1 MKIKFK
7 KILPF
12 AIGGCLLA
20 AAIALGS
27 TVSYLADYEDAT
39 NVITIGDINLEVSEG
54 SYEDSKVVAAGQ
66 TLPKAPTIKNTGE
79 TNDEYVFFS
88 VAIPKRSVT
97 LLYEQ
102 TSTENETQHKEGTKY
117 GEASLDEIF
126 KTIADGIQ
134 DGASATEVSY
144 TVYGSTGGSP
154 LNAPQVFVQY
164 NKGIYNAT
172 AADAKE
178 GWIYLGSERG
188 KTIESKSYDV
198 YWFGYN
204 RKLLKKTSS
213 TTDTTI
219 PLFDRIQLKSFI
231 DEELVSKEV
240 NGTVTTKNDKEVN
253 VIVKAY
259 GIQADNL
266 GITGLPEGNGIMTDD
281 KVKEIYDIVN
291 RKQGTT

>member
-66 TLPKAPTIKNTGE
+66 TLPKAPTIKNTG

-88 VAIPKRSVT
+88 VAIPKETVT

-102 TSTENETQHKEGTKY
+102 TEGTEHKEGTKY

-126 KTIADGIQ
+126 KTIADGRQ

-144 TVYGSTGGSP
+144 TVYGSTGGSA
-154 LNAPQVFVQY
+154 LSAPQVFVQY
-164 NKGIYNAT
+164 NKGIYKAT

-178 GWIYLGSERG
+178 GWIYLGSEQD

-204 RKLLKKTSS
+204 KKLSKN
-213 TTDTTI
+213 DTTI
-219 PLFDRIQLKSFI
+219 ELFDRIQLKSFI
-231 DEELVSKEV
+231 DEELVSKV
-240 NGTVTTKNDKEVN
+240 LDGNNNVTSKTDKSVN

-266 GITGLPEGNGIMTDD
+266 GITGLPEGNGIMQDSQ
-281 KVKEIYDIVN
+281 VKEIYDIVN

>member
-1 MKIKFK
+1 LKIKFK

-54 SYEDSKVVAAGQ
+54 SYEDSEVVAAGQ
-66 TLPKAPTIKNTGE
+66 TLPKAPTIKNTG

-88 VAIPKRSVT
+88 VAIPKETVT

-102 TSTENETQHKEGTKY
+102 TEGTEHKEGTKY

-126 KTIADGIQ
+126 KTIADGRQ

-144 TVYGSTGGSP
+144 TEYSSVNGATLS
-154 LNAPQVFVQY
+154 APQVFVQY
-164 NKGIYNAT
+164 NKGLYDAT
-172 AADAKE
+172 AANAKK
-178 GWIYLGSERG
+178 GWVYLGRKADQTFDTG
-188 KTIESKSYDV
+188 ANPPKYDV

-204 RKLLKKTSS
+204 RKLSKN
-213 TTDTTI
+213 DTTI
-219 PLFDRIQLKSFI
+219 ELFDRIQLKSFI
-231 DEELVSKEV
+231 DEELVSKETV
-240 NGTVTTKNDKEVN
+240 NDVTTKNDEEVK
-253 VIVKAY
+253 VIIKAY

>member
-79 TNDEYVFFS
+79 TNDEYVFFF
-88 VAIPKRSVT
+88 VAIPKETVT

-102 TSTENETQHKEGTKY
+102 TEGTEHKEGTKY

-144 TVYGSTGGSP
+144 TEYSSVNTGTTLS
-154 LNAPQVFVQY
+154 APQVFVQY

>member
-66 TLPKAPTIKNTGE
+66 TLPKAPTIKNTG

-88 VAIPKRSVT
+88 VAIPKETVT

-102 TSTENETQHKEGTKY
+102 STKATNNEEHKEGTKY

-126 KTIADGIQ
+126 KTIADGRQ

-144 TVYGSTGGSP
+144 TVYGSTGGSA
-154 LNAPQVFVQY
+154 LRAPQVFVQY

-172 AADAKE
+172 AADANKE
-178 GWIYLGSERG
+178 GWIYLGSEQD

-204 RKLLKKTSS
+204 KKLSKN
-213 TTDTTI
+213 DTTI
-219 PLFDRIQLKSFI
+219 ELFDRIQLKSFI
-231 DEELVSKEV
+231 DEELVSKVLDGNNNV
-240 NGTVTTKNDKEVN
+240 NSKTDKPVN

-266 GITGLPEGNGIMTDD
+266 GITDLPEGNGIMTDD